1 MARSSSRT
9 WVKVPRRMRRRVIS
23 GLKVPISSGKKR
35 STWFSQLAL
44 GGEVQA
50 ESPGLVGVVARVLG
64 EPQNARNKRS
74 RTRLRTV
81 AELYP
86 EVVDPALDV
95 DNELS
100 CSAIEA
106 LDRQEAFVNAVLAH
120 HALALL
126 ARLFRYGQVS
136 YHGGFVD
143 VATSRSVPLAV
154 EPSLWRRVRKR
165 LVNGRNGDSVEL
177 GK

>member
-1 MARSSSRT
+1 MFVLSI
-9 WVKVPRRMRRRVIS
+9 VP
-23 GLKVPISSGKKR
+23 
-35 STWFSQLAL
+35 
-44 GGEVQA
+44 
-50 ESPGLVGVVARVLG
+50 VLG
-64 EPQNARNKRS
+64 
-74 RTRLRTV
+74 TWMIWL
-81 AELYP
+81 
-86 EVVDPALDV
+86 PAAAY
-95 DNELS
+95 LS
-100 CSAIEA
+100 
-106 LDRQEAFVNAVLAH
+106 LTGRWP

-154 EPSLWRRVRKR
+154 DPSLWRRVRKR